1 MFKNFDWLIFLSI
14 IFIFSLGLTIL
25 YSVAPHLVF
34 HQLIY
39 FALGLALF
47 FLVANID
54 YRLFRNFVWFFYFL
68 AIISL
73 LLTFLLGRVT
83 RGALRWI
90 SLGPFTFQPSEFV
103 KPLFILSF
111 SGLVAWKGS
120 RNLKNLLLLLA
131 LFLPLALLIFYQP
144 ALGSTLTVFIV
155 WLAIIFVG
163 GMRAAHFFL
172 MLLSSCSLL
181 PIIWRSLADYQKERI
196 LAFLNPK
203 GDPLGSGYH
212 LIQSKIAAGSGRIFG
227 KGLGQGTQSHL
238 QFLPEFQSDFIFAA
252 LAEELG
258 LVGSLLLVGCF
269 FFLLWRILKVA
280 KNSQDQFALLISV
293 GVFAML
299 FFQIFVN
306 IGMNI
311 GLVPI
316 AGITLPLVSSG
327 GSSLVATLISLGLV
341 ESIAR
346 VEKKRI

>member
-14 IFIFSLGLTIL
+14 IFIFSLGLTVL
-25 YSVAPHLVF
+25 YSVAPHLVS

-39 FALGLALF
+39 FALGLTLF
-47 FLVANID
+47 FLFSNID
-54 YRLFRNFVWFFYFL
+54 YRIFQNFFLGFYFL
-68 AIISL
+68 SIFFL

-111 SGLVAWKGS
+111 SGLVALKDS
-120 RNLKNLLLLLA
+120 SKLKNLFLLLS
-131 LFLPLALLIFYQP
+131 LFLPLAFLIFYQP
-144 ALGSTLTVFIV
+144 ALGSTLTVLAI
-155 WLAIIFVG
+155 WLSIIFVG
-163 GMRAAHFFL
+163 GMKLSHLFL
-172 MLLSSCSLL
+172 MFFSGCSLL
-181 PIIWRSLADYQKERI
+181 PIIWRTLADYQKKRV
-196 LAFLNPK
+196 LAFLNPR
-203 GDPLGSGYH
+203 GDPLGGGYH
-212 LIQSKIAAGSGRIFG
+212 LIQSRIAVGSGRIFG

-238 QFLPEFQSDFIFAA
+238 RFLPEFQSDFIFAA

-258 LVGSLLLVGCF
+258 LLGSLILIVCYFL
-269 FFLLWRILKVA
+269 LLWRILKIA
-280 KNSQDQFALLISV
+280 KNSKDKFALLITV
-293 GVFAML
+293 GVFFML

-306 IGMNI
+306 ISMNI

-316 AGITLPLVSSG
+316 TGITLPLVSYG

-341 ESIAR
+341 ESIAK